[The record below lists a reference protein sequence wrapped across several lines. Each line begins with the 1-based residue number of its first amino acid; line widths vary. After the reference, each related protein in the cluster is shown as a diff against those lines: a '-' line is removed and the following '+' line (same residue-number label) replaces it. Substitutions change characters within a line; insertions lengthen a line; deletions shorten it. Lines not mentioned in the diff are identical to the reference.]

1 MYNLISIVYND
12 SIKWGGYELITIP
25 ETDLQIPKRYLD
37 AVIRNTSDL
46 APHYRIPYI
55 EECVIV
61 LFEINDMKENE
72 VEFDIAKKFILFAW
86 RDSKPPST
94 EV

>member
-1 MYNLISIVYND
+1 MELSNN
-12 SIKWGGYELITIP
+12 GGYELITIP
-25 ETDLQIPKRYLD
+25 ETDLQITKRYLN
-37 AVIRNTSDL
+37 AVIRITSEL
-46 APHYRIPYI
+46 APPFRIPYI
-55 EECVIV
+55 EECVIT

-72 VEFDIAKKFILFAW
+72 AWFDIAKKFILFAW